1 MIVKTNV
8 RPQCPDYAVSQHL
21 VVGAGASVEKP
32 MLMPFA
38 GTVVAMGRHTA
49 AALRR
54 HDCEGR
60 TYFRSAV
67 RGAMI
72 TRGGRALAEG
82 PYGAMILMGT
92 RPSWWATVVP

>member
-1 MIVKTNV
+1 MIVRTNV
-8 RPQCPDYAVSQHL
+8 LPRCPDNAVSQHL

-38 GTVVAMGRHTA
+38 STVVAMGRHTA

-54 HDCEGR
+54 HDYEGR

-72 TRGGRALAEG
+72 TRGGRAFAEG
-82 PYGAMILMGT
+82 LYGAMIVMGT